1 MDPVVFAAVLAAAAM
16 HAGWNA
22 VVKISLDPLLSVVL
36 IALAAA
42 AVSAACLP
50 FVEVPRGPVWY
61 WIGSS
66 VLLHAGY
73 KLFLVRA
80 YRAGELGQV
89 YPLARGAAPLIVGAV
104 SVAFLGER
112 LGLYQVL
119 GIFVLVAGIWS
130 MAFRGGHKV
139 DRLDGAAVFFAIG
152 TSFFIASYTLVDGT
166 GARQATSAASYTLY
180 LFLIDGLL
188 IATICFAMRGIDG
201 FRRMAREWRSGLAG
215 GAMSLGSY
223 WIAIWAMTQAP
234 IAAVAALRET
244 SVLFAVAIS
253 AIALREPLTRWRAGA
268 ALVIVG
274 GVVLLRV

>member
-1 MDPVVFAAVLAAAAM
+1 MDPVVFAAVLAGAAM

-42 AVSAACLP
+42 LVSAACLP
-50 FVEVPRGPVWY
+50 FVPVPRGTVWY
-61 WIGSS
+61 WIAAS
-66 VLLHAGY
+66 VVLHAGY

-104 SVAFLGER
+104 SVLFLGEA
-112 LGLYQVL
+112 LGPYQTL
-119 GIFVLVAGIWS
+119 GIVVLVAGVWA
-130 MAFRGGHKV
+130 MAFRGGHLV
-139 DRLDGAAVFFAIG
+139 HRPDGAAVFFAIG
-152 TSFFIASYTLVDGT
+152 TSCFIASYTLVDGT
-166 GARQATSAASYTLY
+166 GARQATSSASYTLW
-180 LFLIDGLL
+180 LFLLDGLL
-188 IATICFAMRGIDG
+188 TATICFALRGIEG
-201 FRRMAREWRSGLAG
+201 YRRMAREWRSGLAG

-223 WIAIWAMTQAP
+223 WIAIWAMTEAP

-253 AIALREPLTRWRAGA
+253 AIALREPLTRWRVGA
-268 ALVIVG
+268 AVVIVG
-274 GVVLLRV
+274 GVVLLRM